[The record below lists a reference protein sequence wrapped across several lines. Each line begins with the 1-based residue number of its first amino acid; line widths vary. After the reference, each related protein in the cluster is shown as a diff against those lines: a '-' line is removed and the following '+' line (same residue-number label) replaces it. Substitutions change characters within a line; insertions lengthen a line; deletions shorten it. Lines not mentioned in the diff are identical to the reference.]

1 MANVLASFHRALR
14 PSLARHIARP
24 CRSSLRVR
32 ALHASPVA
40 LKKKAAADSDD
51 LFGDQDSDT
60 LFSDDLFAATEQK
73 KPSTTVDVAK
83 STDIPPHNPSVPA
96 PRDYDRNA
104 RFEEIYQF
112 VKSCIA
118 DKSEPARQV
127 RTSAWHHLFSLATT
141 PEQLERVTE
150 LFPKWR
156 DARRFFRPATPEK
169 FARRCEELHCPQLGL
184 KVFGDHSKYGL
195 DLTIEAARPLLHSL
209 HLQHPLQDTITLT
222 ALFSVYKLP
231 PVSSDLVCSALLLTA
246 CFKNASKES
255 LTVARAF
262 VPSLQQLLES
272 TQPASMALR
281 DEDHGKPADKEK
293 RWLAWTL
300 KKIEKALQRQ
310 ELDFSW
316 LRQWRV
322 ASGYAGYTGLD

>member
-1 MANVLASFHRALR
+1 M
-14 PSLARHIARP
+14 
-24 CRSSLRVR
+24 R

-40 LKKKAAADSDD
+40 LKKKQDARALEADD
-51 LFGDQDSDT
+51 LFGDEDDDDS
-60 LFSDDLFAATEQK
+60 LFGDDLFGKVVQGKQPAAQATR
-73 KPSTTVDVAK
+73 VDAVR
-83 STDIPPHNPSVPA
+83 STDIPPHNLSVPA

-112 VKSCIA
+112 VNGVLA
-118 DKSEPARQV
+118 DKTEPSRQV
-127 RTSAWHHLFSLATT
+127 RSAAWHHLFSLAST

-150 LFPKWR
+150 LLPKWR
-156 DARRFFRPATPEK
+156 DARRSFRPATPVQ

-195 DLTIEAARPLLHSL
+195 DLSLEAARPLLHSL
-209 HLQHPLQDTITLT
+209 HLKYPLQDTITLT

-246 CFKNASKES
+246 CFKHSSEES
-255 LTVARAF
+255 LAVARAL
-262 VPSLQQLLES
+262 VPSFQQLLEK
-272 TQPASMALR
+272 TQPAALALST
-281 DEDHGKPADKEK
+281 EDHGKPADKEK

-322 ASGYAGYTGLD
+322 ASGYAGYTGLE